1 MQAELEKAL
10 TQRMDELSEEVSEA
24 FPKTLEAYQTARGK
38 VDTLTDEIT
47 SSFPRTTRSYA
58 RLCSTLV
65 RMPLLAYFKLA

>member
-38 VDTLTDEIT
+38 VDTLTD
-47 SSFPRTTRSYA
+47 
-58 RLCSTLV
+58 
-65 RMPLLAYFKLA
+65 